1 MNPGPPERRAPSLWV
16 GIRADALSAP
26 GSHPFAHNAAPA
38 PTSVTTLAYR
48 PATTRVECAVA
59 SPSQA
64 AEVLIDPRLSG
75 VDLINQPLF
84 NKGTAFS
91 EEERDLFHL
100 HGLLPPTIGNLDDQV
115 RRRMKVLRSF
125 ATDFERYAFLRDL
138 QDINETLYYALL
150 VRNIEETLPLV
161 YTPTVGEGCQRFS
174 EIWRRPRGLFLSYP
188 NRHRMREILAD
199 SRYDKVRVIVVTDGE
214 RILGL
219 GDQGAGGM
227 GISIG
232 KLSLYTAC
240 AGIHPEATLPI
251 FLDVG
256 TNNEER
262 LDNPLYIGWR
272 NPRIR
277 GEDYDAFVEE
287 FVAAVSERWPD
298 VLLQWEDF
306 AGANAGAFLERYR
319 DRLCTFNDDIQGT
332 AAVAA
337 GTLMA
342 AIGVTGVPLREQRVC
357 IVGAG
362 AAGTGIAGLLV
373 KAMMEE
379 GLSEAEALGRFYV
392 LDSKGLVAHGLREV
406 SGDRAQF
413 AQSAAAVAGWRLAE
427 SGRIGLEDVM
437 ANARPSVLIG
447 VSGQAGAFTEAAVRE
462 MARHVE
468 RPIIFPLSNPT
479 SRTEAKPA
487 DLIAWTDGK
496 ALIGTGSPFPPVPWK
511 GRDIPINQTNNSY
524 IFPGV
529 GLAVLAVGARRVTDT
544 MFMAAGRAL
553 AALSPARRDP
563 NARLLPPVDQLR
575 AVSLAV
581 AAATARQAI
590 ADGVADALPEAEID
604 ARIRAQVWEPV
615 YRKYRVA

>member
-1 MNPGPPERRAPSLWV
+1 MSQVVHSPES
-16 GIRADALSAP
+16 GIIETAL
-26 GSHPFAHNAAPA
+26 
-38 PTSVTTLAYR
+38 T
-48 PATTRVECAVA
+48 
-59 SPSQA
+59 
-64 AEVLIDPRLSG
+64 G
-75 VDLINQPLF
+75 VDLINRPLL
-84 NKGTAFS
+84 NKGTAFT
-91 EEERDLFHL
+91 EEERHDFRL
-100 HGLLPPTIGNLDDQV
+100 HGLLPPSVGNLEDQV
-115 RRRMKVLRSF
+115 RRRMQVLRSF
-125 ATDFERYAFLRDL
+125 ATNFERYSFLRDL
-138 QDINETLYYALL
+138 QDINETLFYALL
-150 VRNIEETLPLV
+150 VRHIEETLPLV

-199 SRYDKVRVIVVTDGE
+199 PRYDKVRVIVVTDGE

-256 TNNEER
+256 TNNAER
-262 LDNPLYIGWR
+262 LADPLYIGWR
-272 NPRIR
+272 NARIR
-277 GEDYDAFVEE
+277 GAEYDAFVED
-287 FVAAVSERWPD
+287 FVTAVHERWPD

-306 AGANAGAFLERYR
+306 AGANAGVLLERYR

-342 AIGVTGVPLREQRVC
+342 AIGVTGQPLREQRIC

-373 KAMMEE
+373 KAMEE
-379 GLSEAEALGRFYV
+379 DGLTHEQALGRFYV
-392 LDSKGLVAHGLREV
+392 LDSKGLVARGLREV

-413 AQSAAAVAGWRLAE
+413 AQPQAAVAGWTLRE
-427 SGRIGLEDVM
+427 PGRIELIDVM
-437 ANARPSVLIG
+437 VNVKPSVIIG
-447 VSGQAGAFTEAAVRE
+447 VSGQAGAFTEEAIRE

-479 SRTEAKPA
+479 SRTEAKPE
-487 DLIAWTDGK
+487 DVIAWTDGR
-496 ALIGTGSPFPPVPWK
+496 ALVGTGSPFPPVPWN

-529 GLAVLAVGARRVTDT
+529 GLAVLATGARRVTDS
-544 MFMAAGRAL
+544 MFMASGRAL
-553 AALSPARRDP
+553 AALSPARLDP

-575 AVSLAV
+575 AVAIAV
-581 AAATARQAI
+581 AEATARQAMTEGT
-590 ADGVADALPEAEID
+590 ADPID
-604 ARIRAQVWEPV
+604 DETLRARIRAQVWEPV
-615 YRKYRVA
+615 YRRYRKT